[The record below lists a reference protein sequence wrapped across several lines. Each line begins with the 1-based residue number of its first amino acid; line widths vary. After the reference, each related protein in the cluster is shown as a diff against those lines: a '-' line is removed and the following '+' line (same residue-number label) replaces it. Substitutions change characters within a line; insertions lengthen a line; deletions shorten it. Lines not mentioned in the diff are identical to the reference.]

1 MTGPDKR
8 GSMAHVFEAY
18 NTRQKRRKPWL
29 AGWGAALT
37 IAGAGGFLAVLLGQA
52 WLQWMLH
59 ETCPF

>member
-8 GSMAHVFEAY
+8 GSMAHVFEDY
-18 NTRQKRRKPWL
+18 NTRQQRRKPWL

-37 IAGAGGFLAVLLGQA
+37 IAGVGGFLAVLLGQA